1 MNHQIIDVALAVI
14 RDARGRYLVAQRPA
28 SADYADYWE
37 FPGGKREAGENRLQV
52 LQRECSEELGIT
64 VQNARPLF
72 RWSYQYSDRHV
83 RLDAW
88 LIYRYNGEAHGAEG
102 QQVRW
107 LHPAEFDDFRFLDA
121 NKILM
126 KVLALP
132 EHYAITPEFDGPETF
147 YSGLDSLLAQNI
159 KLLQFRAKGLS
170 EVDYKSRALD
180 LIQWC
185 RNHDVTLMLNAASAW
200 VNTLDAAGLHL
211 TSQRLMA
218 LDQRPIAKGRWLSA
232 SCHSVEELRHA
243 ECIGVD
249 FALLSPVLPTQS
261 HPHAPALG
269 WQALEA
275 WVSEVNIPVYAL
287 GGMTKVHL
295 EQAYQVGCRGIAGIS
310 AFWRDT
316 KS

>member
-121 NKILM
+121 NDGVGVEDDAGDALELRGDHEQVRHDAERLP
-126 KVLALP
+126 VLAAERHHVLTHGGVVGDGERQREQVVLRRRRVDGVGVVEERQPVEADGVRLHGVAEQLVGPLGAGTAELLDLHVREP
-132 EHYAITPEFDGPETF
+132 E
-147 YSGLDSLLAQNI
+147 LLVLQLLA
-159 KLLQFRAKGLS
+159 A
-170 EVDYKSRALD
+170 D
-180 LIQWC
+180 
-185 RNHDVTLMLNAASAW
+185 
-200 VNTLDAAGLHL
+200 
-211 TSQRLMA
+211 
-218 LDQRPIAKGRWLSA
+218 
-232 SCHSVEELRHA
+232 
-243 ECIGVD
+243 
-249 FALLSPVLPTQS
+249 
-261 HPHAPALG
+261 
-269 WQALEA
+269 
-275 WVSEVNIPVYAL
+275 
-287 GGMTKVHL
+287 
-295 EQAYQVGCRGIAGIS
+295 
-310 AFWRDT
+310 
-316 KS
+316 